1 MPSNIKTYDFFP
13 CYRQI
18 QISCKIT
25 LYLCTKTIKI
35 QVAAQTGNSIVVEML
50 KEKTSGN
57 EKSSVGLRGGFP
69 PLENGFVGL
78 RGHFQPFIPRSL
90 YVVEIQNSYKV
101 TVYFCARNKKR

>member
-50 KEKTSGN
+50 KEKNIG
-57 EKSSVGLRGGFP
+57 K
-69 PLENGFVGL
+69 
-78 RGHFQPFIPRSL
+78 
-90 YVVEIQNSYKV
+90 
-101 TVYFCARNKKR
+101 